1 MVTAIIQGSVLSFAF
16 SRSIKIAICVIP
28 IIFAWLTVLASYLHG
43 KKNHEEA
50 EPSAAKLTEEK
61 IVFAIIFSAMLLHCC
76 YILLSGIHDRQHDEG
91 GYTGIATAQI
101 NPGHLGYI
109 EYIYKF
115 HKLPDMNP
123 YELFSYYHPPLHYVI
138 SAVWLTILTALGMPE
153 DLAFENLQILPLFYS
168 GLLMLLA
175 YLILKKIGGRGR
187 GLYAGLFLVA
197 MHPAFTLMSGS
208 VNNDMLSAVLA
219 LCGILST
226 LCFIRERSFKNL
238 ILIALSIGFGMLSKL
253 NAAVIAFP
261 VGLVFLLDFISVV
274 RTKDRKRILTSVRN
288 YVIFGITSAVI
299 GLSWIVRNLV
309 RFHENPGVPVPDG
322 FSVLYTGDYSLWARL
337 GIPAFTD
344 WHFEFPFHPLSGAV
358 IHNIWVIM
366 FQTSLFGEEYPAEL
380 TKLPLVL
387 CQVAYVAAIVAAIA
401 SAVLFIAVQCRKIK
415 KMPLTEKLDAI
426 FLLSGYITLLA
437 GFAAFFL
444 KYPYTCSADFRYIVI
459 CLIYIAAGLADG
471 ERAYPGVEEAGGAY
485 SVPAGDEAGRVC
497 NAAEGNGADG
507 VHSNA
512 DSKGL
517 GRAYSAA
524 AGIVRIGVCATLIL
538 VTIIYMT
545 WKRW

>member
-1 MVTAIIQGSVLSFAF
+1 MKSFKISFSSAVLIMIVFLCLLTTIIQGSVLSYAF
-16 SRSIKIAICVIP
+16 SRNIKIAICVIP
-28 IIFAWLTVLASYLHG
+28 IAFAWLTVLVSYVSE
-43 KKNHEEA
+43 KKKHMGA
-50 EPSAAKLTEEK
+50 ELATTKLTEEK

-76 YILLSGIHDRQHDEG
+76 YVLLSGLHDRQHDEG
-91 GYTGIATAQI
+91 VYTGIATSQI
-101 NPGHLGYI
+101 NPGHLGYV

-115 HKLPDMNP
+115 HRLPDMNP

-138 SAVWLTILTALGMPE
+138 SAVWLTLLTALGMPE

-168 GLLMLLA
+168 GLLMLLT
-175 YLILKKIGGRGR
+175 YLILKKIGGRGS

-208 VNNDMLSAVLA
+208 VNNDMLSAVLL

-261 VGLVFLLDFISVV
+261 VGLIFLLDFISVV
-274 RTKDRKRILTSVRN
+274 RTKDRKRILASVRN
-288 YVIFGITSAVI
+288 YMIFGITSAVI

-309 RFHENPGVPVPDG
+309 RFHENPGVPTPDG

-387 CQVAYVAAIVAAIA
+387 CQAAYVAAIITAIA
-401 SAVLFIAVQCRKIK
+401 SAVLFIVSQCQKIRKL
-415 KMPLTEKLDAI
+415 PLPEKFDAI
-426 FLLSGYITLLA
+426 FLLSGYIAFLA

-471 ERAYPGVEEAGGAY
+471 VY
-485 SVPAGDEAGRVC
+485 
-497 NAAEGNGADG
+497 
-507 VHSNA
+507 SNA
-512 DSKGL
+512 DRKGL
-517 GRAYSAA
+517 GRAYSVAA
-524 AGIVRIGVCATLIL
+524 KIVRAGVCTTLIL